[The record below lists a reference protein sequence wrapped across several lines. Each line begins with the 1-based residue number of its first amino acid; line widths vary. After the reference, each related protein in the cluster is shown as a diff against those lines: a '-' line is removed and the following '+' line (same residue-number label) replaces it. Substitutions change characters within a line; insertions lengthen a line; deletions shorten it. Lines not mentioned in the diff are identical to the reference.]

1 MYIIHFVIGY
11 LIGSIP
17 FGVIISKIWKLD
29 IRRHGSG
36 NIGAA
41 NVYRSLGAV
50 AGGVVFLLDY
60 LKGFFAVTIGFWMGG
75 APLAILVL
83 GASVI
88 LGHVF
93 PVFLKFKGG
102 KGVAT
107 GFGVLAGIAPDI
119 FLLVLIFVLVMLITT
134 RYVSLTSILSAI
146 LASALM
152 FAFNEPL
159 PYSLFSAAIAL
170 FITLSH
176 LDNIQ
181 RLLQGKEPRLG
192 EKG

>member
-1 MYIIHFVIGY
+1 MYIAHFIIGY
-11 LIGSIP
+11 LLGSVP
-17 FGVIISKIWKLD
+17 FGFIISKIWKQD
-29 IRRHGSG
+29 IRRQGSG

-50 AGGVVFLLDY
+50 AGGVVFALDY
-60 LKGFFAVTIGFWMGG
+60 LKGFFAISLGFWLGG
-75 APLAILVL
+75 DPVSILVL

-93 PVFLKFKGG
+93 SIFLKFKGG

-119 FLLVLIFVLVMLITT
+119 FMLVLLFVLVMLITT

-146 LASALM
+146 LASGLM
-152 FAFNEPL
+152 FVFHEPL

-170 FITLSH
+170 FIILSH
-176 LDNIQ
+176 TANIR